1 MSKKQDREMEYIRME
16 RVVIDQSK
24 QLSSCWSFLQNLKA
38 NIDPDTK
45 GKIDEF
51 LTSQPFYSGRK
62 M

>member
-16 RVVIDQSK
+16 RVVIDQGK

-38 NIDPDTK
+38 SADPHTK

-51 LTSQPFYSGRK
+51 LTGQPFYRGRK

>member
-38 NIDPDTK
+38 NVDPDTK

>member
-16 RVVIDQSK
+16 RVVIDQGK

-38 NIDPDTK
+38 NADPHTK

-51 LTSQPFYSGRK
+51 LTGQPFYSGRK